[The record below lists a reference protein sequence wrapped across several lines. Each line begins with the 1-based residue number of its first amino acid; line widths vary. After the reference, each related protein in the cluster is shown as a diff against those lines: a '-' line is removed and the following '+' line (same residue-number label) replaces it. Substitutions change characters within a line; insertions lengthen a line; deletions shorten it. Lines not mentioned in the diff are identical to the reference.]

1 MKIVSGVNNIKEC
14 EILSSISDEFYFGL
28 KEVENHR
35 KWYSFLNIK
44 DTDEAEKLIKTAQ
57 SQRKKI
63 YIAANETY
71 DESEKTKAIEIIEK
85 LIKKGL
91 SGIILRDMNLAE
103 YFKNK
108 TEIILSSTALVFNSN
123 SLKFYKEMTGLK
135 RLVIPQHLKPEESA
149 FFIKKIK
156 DIEYEIFYFP
166 DVYCSNID
174 GACLYHDFDGIIR
187 KKTNC
192 NYVFLSGV
200 QKIKMGHPSIKK
212 RFETIYDYYKLG
224 ANYIKTARDGT
235 TEEKIKTLKKI
246 KTLISIMEKNPSKKV
261 FRSCL
266 EKYFKVY
273 D

>member
-71 DESEKTKAIEIIEK
+71 DKTETSKAVEIIEK

-91 SGIILRDMNLAE
+91 SGIILRDINLAE
-103 YFKNK
+103 HFKNK

-123 SLKFYKEMTGLK
+123 SLKFYKELTGLK
-135 RLVIPQHLKPEESA
+135 RLVIPQHLKPEEQ

-192 NYVFLSGV
+192 SYVFMSGK
-200 QKIKMGHPSIKK
+200 QKIKMAHPSAKK
-212 RFETIYDYYKLG
+212 RFETIYNYYKLG

-235 TEEKIKTLKKI
+235 TEEKIKILKKI

-261 FRSCL
+261 FYSCL
-266 EKYFKVY
+266 KKYFNIY

>member
-14 EILSSISDEFYFGL
+14 EILSSISDELYFGL
-28 KEVENHR
+28 KEVGNHR
-35 KWYSFLNIK
+35 KWYSFLNLK

-71 DESEKTKAIEIIEK
+71 DETEKSKAVEIIEK

-91 SGIILRDMNLAE
+91 SGIILRDINLAE
-103 YFKNK
+103 HFKNK
-108 TEIILSSTALVFNSN
+108 TEIILSSTALVFNLN
-123 SLKFYKEMTGLK
+123 SLKFYKELTGLK
-135 RLVIPQHLKPEESA
+135 RLVIPQHLKPKESK
-149 FFIKKIK
+149 FFIGKIK
-156 DIEYEIFYFP
+156 DVEYEIFYFP

-174 GACLYHDFDGIIR
+174 GACLYHDFDRIIR

-192 NYVFLSGV
+192 SYVFRSGRK
-200 QKIKMGHPSIKK
+200 KINMGHPSPRE

-235 TEEKIKTLKKI
+235 TEEKIKILKRI
-246 KTLISIMEKNPSKKV
+246 KTLISIMQKNPSKKV
-261 FRSCL
+261 FYSCL
-266 EKYFKVY
+266 EKYFIY